1 MALNRRR
8 LPTHRLPSRG
18 ADRVTVGLA
27 VLAVA
32 TAGTV
37 IAGEVS
43 RLARRR
49 REAKEIP
56 TPESIG
62 VAASLARKDAAAVAR
77 EAYREAPR
85 RETVLF
91 NILSGFLGAFASIRL
106 LTWSVKGQK
115 VPGVG
120 DIVLGD
126 KHIHHFVPGIIT
138 AFGCGGAALVTED
151 ERLEEVLAFGFGAG
165 VGLTFD
171 ESALLLDLRD
181 VYWSRE
187 GLLSVQVSLVT
198 AALLSASI
206 LAGRMLRRGERKA
219 EEQELIPH
227 PSHASAAATV

>member
-1 MALNRRR
+1 MTRARRR

-18 ADRVTVGLA
+18 AERATFGLA

-37 IAGEVS
+37 IAGEIS

-49 REAKEIP
+49 REAKEVP
-56 TPESIG
+56 APEHIG
-62 VAASLARKDAAAVAR
+62 VAASLATQDAAAVAR

-85 RETVLF
+85 HETVLF
-91 NILSGFLGAFASIRL
+91 NMLTGFLGSFATIRL
-106 LTWSVKGQK
+106 LTWAVRGEK

-126 KHIHHFVPGIIT
+126 THIHHFVPGIII
-138 AFGCGGAALVTED
+138 AFGSGGAALVTGD
-151 ERLEEVLAFGFGAG
+151 ERLEGLLAFGFGAG

-227 PSHASAAATV
+227 PSHASAAATA